1 MIRPAALVLALAA
14 TGTLAASLSRPDANT
29 VEGVKKPGGG
39 YNGFPSFPNFP
50 PYGYAAGFQQSNFG
64 FPGSPFPAP
73 FQMPFPPAPH
83 AAFDFNSVFNAY
95 INALQQYTDNLQKLQ
110 QQYQQTQ
117 AAIASSGGKAGGR
130 GVLSDLREALCRNF
144 QAYLGRDPS
153 VCSNPG
159 PSYFVGSA
167 TGASSGGGPGQI
179 SVSAP
184 PGSVVQHFEGPG
196 GLQGV
201 SVTTSG
207 NGFQGFAGGASFGGG
222 PFSAG
227 SFGGSSSS
235 SGGAGG
241 APFSAGSFGGAPFAA
256 ESFGGSGSSAGAGG
270 APFAAGT
277 FGSGGNGGGVF
288 TSSSSGVSSVNGQ
301 TESFHQSTTGH
312 VDNNGQ
318 VSSITVSK
326 P

>member
-117 AAIASSGGKAGGR
+117 AAIASRYAKN
-130 GVLSDLREALCRNF
+130 SDE
-144 QAYLGRDPS
+144 
-153 VCSNPG
+153 SNPG

>member
-14 TGTLAASLSRPDANT
+14 TGTLAASLSRTDANT
-29 VEGVKKPGGG
+29 VEGAKKPGGG
-39 YNGFPSFPNFP
+39 YNGFPSFPSFP
-50 PYGYAAGFQQSNFG
+50 PYGYAAGFQQGNFG
-64 FPGSPFPAP
+64 FPGSAFPAP

-95 INALQQYTDNLQKLQ
+95 ISALQQYTDNLQKLQ

-117 AAIASSGGKAGGR
+117 AAIASSGSKAGGR

-167 TGASSGGGPGQI
+167 TGASTGGGPGQI

-235 SGGAGG
+235 SVGGAGG

-256 ESFGGSGSSAGAGG
+256 ESFGGAGG

-277 FGSGGNGGGVF
+277 FGSGGGNNGGGGGVF

>member
-14 TGTLAASLSRPDANT
+14 TGTLAASLSRTDANT
-29 VEGVKKPGGG
+29 VEGAKKPGGG
-39 YNGFPSFPNFP
+39 YNGFPSFPSFP
-50 PYGYAAGFQQSNFG
+50 PYGYAAGFQQGNFG
-64 FPGSPFPAP
+64 FPGSAFPAP

-95 INALQQYTDNLQKLQ
+95 ISALQQYTDNLQKLQ

-117 AAIASSGGKAGGR
+117 AAIASS
-130 GVLSDLREALCRNF
+130 
-144 QAYLGRDPS
+144 
-153 VCSNPG
+153 NPG

-167 TGASSGGGPGQI
+167 TGASTGGGPGQI

-235 SGGAGG
+235 SVGGAGG

-256 ESFGGSGSSAGAGG
+256 ESFGGAGG

-277 FGSGGNGGGVF
+277 FGSGGGNNGGGGGVF